1 MTAVRRVPGQGW
13 LALLGGGE
21 FSFGETL
28 AADRAW
34 LAKTPPGPV
43 GFVPAASDSAEYG
56 RHFTTY
62 LEATFAR
69 EVEVIPVYRPRDAR
83 RGKNAERIR
92 ECAAAYLGGGVTDHL
107 LDTLA
112 GSPAAEAL
120 ARKLEAGGI
129 VVAIAAA
136 AQAAGAVTRSIFGG
150 KLLPGLGWLPGGV
163 VETNFDPAHDRRL
176 RGLLA
181 APGVE
186 WGVGL
191 ATGSALLFGPGE
203 RSETVGTA
211 FVLGGAEADFE
222 ILNETPTGG

>member
-1 MTAVRRVPGQGW
+1 MTPVRRIPGDGW

-28 AADRAW
+28 VADRAW

-43 GFVPAASDSAEYG
+43 GFLPAASDSAEYG

-62 LEATFAR
+62 LDEAFGR
-69 EVEVIPVYRPRDAR
+69 EVEVIPVYRSRDAR

-92 ECAAAYLGGGVTDHL
+92 ACAAAYLGGGVTDHL

-120 ARKLEAGGI
+120 EQKLRSGGL

-136 AQAAGAVTRSIFGG
+136 AQAAGSVARSIFSG
-150 KLLPGLGWLPGGV
+150 KLLPGLGWLPGGAI
-163 VETNFDPAHDRRL
+163 ETNFDPAHDRRL
-176 RGLLA
+176 RALLA

-191 ATGSALLFGPGE
+191 ATGSALLLGPAGAVE
-203 RSETVGTA
+203 VTGTV
-211 FVLGGAEADFE
+211 FSLPEAEADFE
-222 ILNETPTGG
+222 VLNEAAMGG